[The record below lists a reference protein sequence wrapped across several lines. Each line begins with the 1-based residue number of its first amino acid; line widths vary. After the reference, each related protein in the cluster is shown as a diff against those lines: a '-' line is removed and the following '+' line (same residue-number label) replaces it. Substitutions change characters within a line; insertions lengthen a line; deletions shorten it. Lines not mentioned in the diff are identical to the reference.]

1 MTTLTRAL
9 YRPFEVVVAA
19 VERLGPSFLRV
30 TFTGDDLRDFA
41 PEGLDQR
48 IKLVLPNARGLSPEF
63 EGPDGWYA
71 GWCALDD
78 DERPPLRTYTVR
90 RLWRGGT
97 GVRLEVDFVL
107 HGDGGPASR
116 WATAANP
123 GDRVRIIGPDA
134 RSGGPFGSVAWIPP
148 LDATRVLLAGDETA
162 APAIASILESLAS
175 GITGR
180 AFIEV
185 PTAADALDIA
195 APAGVEVHWLPREG
209 TPVGDRLVP
218 AVLRAMPAASAVL
231 RGSADDLDDPIGDI
245 WEVPGLDP
253 ESGVATTRQPSAKTY
268 AWLAGES
275 GVIATLRRHLVREVG
290 IDRASVAF
298 MGYWRDGSELG

>member
-1 MTTLTRAL
+1 M

-19 VERLGPSFLRV
+19 VERLSPSFLRV
-30 TFTGDDLRDFA
+30 AFAGDDLRDFA

-48 IKLVLPNARGLSPEF
+48 IKLVLPNARGLSPAI
-63 EGPDGWYA
+63 EGADGWYA
-71 GWCALDD
+71 AWCALDG

-90 RLWRGGT
+90 RLWRRGS

-116 WATAANP
+116 WAAAANT

-134 RSGGPFGSVAWIPP
+134 RAGGPFGSVAWNPP

-162 APAIASILESLAS
+162 APAIASILESLQP
-175 GITGR
+175 GIAAQ

-185 PTAADALDIA
+185 PTAEDALDIA
-195 APAGVEVHWLPREG
+195 APIGVDVRWLPRDG
-209 TPVGDRLVP
+209 APVGDLLVP
-218 AVLRAMPAASAVL
+218 AVLRAMPVASAAL
-231 RGSADDLDDPIGDI
+231 RVPIDTADGDL

-253 ESGVATTRQPSAKTY
+253 HTGVATAVHFSAGTY

-275 GVIATLRRHLVREVG
+275 RVIATLRRHLVREVG

-298 MGYWRDGSELG
+298 MGYWRAESGES